1 MSNNLSK
8 LSYVKYVSYKYI
20 FIICRN
26 HTERRSKQEGSMGAC
41 ISQFFPLEASV
52 RIYLPTAIISIIP
65 CFNVAIILGLFN
77 LPCPL
82 T

>member
-1 MSNNLSK
+1 MSNNPAL
-8 LSYVKYVSYKYI
+8 LSYVKYVCSRHKL
-20 FIICRN
+20 IICRN
-26 HTERRSKQEGSMGAC
+26 HTERRSKQEGSMGAR
-41 ISQFFPLEASV
+41 ISQLFPLEASV